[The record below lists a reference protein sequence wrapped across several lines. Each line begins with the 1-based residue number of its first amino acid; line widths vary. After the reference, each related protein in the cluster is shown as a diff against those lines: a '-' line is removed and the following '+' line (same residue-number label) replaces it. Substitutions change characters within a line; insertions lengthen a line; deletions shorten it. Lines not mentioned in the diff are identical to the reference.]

1 MVVLNRQKIPANFW
15 RRLSLSGERF
25 LFLDY
30 DGTIAPFDPDPS
42 RAMADPG
49 IVARLQ
55 RLIDQTNTRV
65 VFVTG
70 RRARDLRR
78 MIPLTPAPE
87 IWGTQGLE
95 RLRPDGDYEQFP
107 IRGEQLRRIAS
118 AKASLRAAQV
128 RGWLEQKP
136 GSLAVHWRGLPV
148 ADMQRDRETALAA
161 LSSVAGREG
170 LRLVRFDGGI
180 ELRVARYTKAT
191 AVLSALKDAASDSTA
206 AYLGDDEPDEDAFR
220 ALRPH
225 DIAIL
230 VRAELR
236 KTAADLWMNS
246 LQEVSEFLDRWF
258 AVCAEGGGRTDPS
271 VDIAER
277 CVHGFKS

>member
-1 MVVLNRQKIPANFW
+1 MLVLNGQKPPANFW
-15 RRLSLSGERF
+15 RRLSLSNERF

-30 DGTIAPFDPDPS
+30 DGTIAPFNPDPS

-70 RRARDLRR
+70 RRARNLRR
-78 MIPLTPAPE
+78 MIPLSPAPE

-95 RLRPDGDYEQFP
+95 RLRSDGDYEQFP
-107 IRGEQLRRIAS
+107 VRAEQLRRIAL
-118 AKASLRAAQV
+118 AKATLRSARV

-136 GSLAVHWRGLPV
+136 GSLAVHWRGLPIPEIKR
-148 ADMQRDRETALAA
+148 DMETALAA

-170 LRLVRFDGGI
+170 LRLVRFDGGV

-191 AVLSALKDAASDSTA
+191 AVLGALEDARQDSTA
-206 AYLGDDEPDEDAFR
+206 AYLGDDEPDEDAFKV
-220 ALRPH
+220 LRPQ
-225 DIAIL
+225 DMAIL
-230 VRAELR
+230 VRPEPR

-246 LQEVSEFLDRWF
+246 LQEVSDFLDQWL
-258 AVCAEGGGRTDPS
+258 AACVEGGVRADPS
-271 VDIAER
+271 CRKCGEVRPRI
-277 CVHGFKS
+277 

>member
-1 MVVLNRQKIPANFW
+1 MLVLNRQKSPADFW
-15 RRLSLSGERF
+15 RRLSLSSERF

-42 RAMADPG
+42 RAMADMG
-49 IVARLQ
+49 ILARLQ

-65 VFVTG
+65 VIVTG
-70 RRARDLRR
+70 RRARCLRR

-87 IWGTQGLE
+87 IWGTQGIE

-107 IRGEQLRRIAS
+107 IRGEQLRRIAM

-136 GSLAVHWRGLPV
+136 GSLAVHWRGLPIT
-148 ADMQRDRETALAA
+148 DMKRDLETTLAA
-161 LSSVAGREG
+161 LSSEAGREG
-170 LRLVRFDGGI
+170 LRLVRFDGGV

-191 AVLSALKDAASDSTA
+191 AVLGSLEDATADSTA
-206 AYLGDDEPDEDAFR
+206 AYLGDDEPDEDAFKV
-220 ALRPH
+220 LRPQ
-225 DIAIL
+225 DMAIL
-230 VRAELR
+230 VRTELR

-246 LQEVSEFLDRWF
+246 LQEVSDFLDAWF
-258 AVCAEGGGRTDPS
+258 AACMKDAAIVGA
-271 VDIAER
+271 
-277 CVHGFKS
+277 